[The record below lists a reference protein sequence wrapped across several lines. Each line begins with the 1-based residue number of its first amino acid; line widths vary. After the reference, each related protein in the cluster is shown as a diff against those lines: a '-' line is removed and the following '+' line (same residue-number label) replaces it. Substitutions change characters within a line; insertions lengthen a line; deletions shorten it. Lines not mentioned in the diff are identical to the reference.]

1 MLDQAGWELHEG
13 GRTVGMEQKR
23 EEGKQ
28 IFKRR
33 GKLGQGVGALKRR
46 VGVEPPYELWV
57 IVQHSGIFLVLNLM
71 KWDKKNPFILYIK
84 NLKVYET

>member
-13 GRTVGMEQKR
+13 GRTVGMEPKR
-23 EEGKQ
+23 KEGKQ

-33 GKLGQGVGALKRR
+33 GKLGQGVGALKRT

-57 IVQHSGIFLVLNLM
+57 IVQHSGIFFVLNLM
-71 KWDKKNPFILYIK
+71 KWDKKTPLFCILKI
-84 NLKVYET
+84 